1 MYICIYNESKNVY
14 TLSFL
19 SLFLLLI
26 FIIDYIYVYKIN
38 DIRVF
43 LKQMM
48 IILVLSSI
56 YTDVTKNKMC

>member
-48 IILVLSSI
+48 IILVLSPI

>member
-26 FIIDYIYVYKIN
+26 FIIDYIYVYEIN

-48 IILVLSSI
+48 IILVLSPI

>member
-48 IILVLSSI
+48 IILVLSPI
-56 YTDVTKNKMC
+56 YTDVIKNKMC